1 MFGSQDSRTV
11 MTLGKLIS
19 SEHQLKLFRRSQ
31 ETLGKYVV
39 HYCPNIFAYCE
50 NAGVLCFISPILFV
64 ISRTE
69 SVKIFAYFSGLVFAV
84 TIIYCILLTMYVSM

>member
-39 HYCPNIFAYCE
+39 HYRPKSLHIVKMQGFVLYFPQSVRNIQNRKCQNFC
-50 NAGVLCFISPILFV
+50 LF
-64 ISRTE
+64 
-69 SVKIFAYFSGLVFAV
+69 FCA
-84 TIIYCILLTMYVSM
+84 CIRCG

>member
-39 HYCPNIFAYCE
+39 HYRPNIFAYCE
-50 NAGVLCFISPILFV
+50 NAGVCALFPPV
-64 ISRTE
+64 CS
-69 SVKIFAYFSGLVFAV
+69 
-84 TIIYCILLTMYVSM
+84 